1 VAGNALNRTGGAA
14 ATWLLLAVAPT
25 LAATP
30 TVESFVQFHTVCTN
44 CHEGECSGRLSFDSG
59 AAAARS
65 HIERHIGTVSDG
77 KLAQLFAMLRHVKE
91 TCSNYPQLPV
101 RAAKG
106 VWPGEELAVWR
117 NPLAGA
123 YFIPLGIL
131 GAGHHGIVL
140 EFGEPADG
148 DARLVDDRMET
159 SNEERLCRD
168 TRKTIELEGQPARF
182 YYLHLKSRMALKHI
196 EFIAPGG
203 P

>member
-1 VAGNALNRTGGAA
+1 MAGNTLNRASGT
-14 ATWLLLAVAPT
+14 ATVWLLLAGAPT

-30 TVESFVQFHTVCTN
+30 TVESFVEFHTVCTN

-59 AAAARS
+59 AGAARS
-65 HIERHIGTVSDG
+65 HVERHLGTVSDS

-106 VWPGEELAVWR
+106 VWPGEELAAWR
-117 NPLAGA
+117 NTLAGA

-148 DARLVDDRMET
+148 EARLVNDRMET
-159 SNEERLCRD
+159 LSEERLCRD
-168 TRKTIELEGQPARF
+168 KRKTIELVGQPERF
-182 YYLHLKSRMALKHI
+182 YYLHLKSRMALKQI
-196 EFIAPGG
+196 EFLAPGV